1 MKKVIIVRYGE
12 IYLKGDNR
20 NYFESLLIQNIDY
33 VLKGCDYSLIKIRG
47 RIVITDFKDEDE
59 IISRLSYVFGIYSY
73 SLGYEVKS
81 DLNIIKETALKTIEN
96 SDTVETFKVSTN
108 RADKK
113 FSLNS
118 QEISAEVGGFILQNL
133 PKIKVD
139 IHNPDFIVYIDLRE
153 DGNTFVYST
162 IIQGIGGLPVGC
174 SGRGLLMLSGGIDS
188 PVAGYMMA
196 KRGLKL
202 GGVHFFS
209 FPYTSEL
216 AKDKVI
222 QLSQILSKYN
232 NGMDLYIVPFTK
244 IQEKINSL
252 NTTYTVILMRRYMMR
267 IANALADKFG
277 YKAIVTG
284 ESLAQVASQTLDS
297 MTVTNQVSNFPV
309 FRPVIGMD
317 KEEIIKISRKIQ
329 TYDVSILPYDDCC
342 TVFVP
347 KHPVTKPNLASI
359 EKLEKLLDLDS
370 LVKEAIDN
378 TESIKIE

>member
-1 MKKVIIVRYGE
+1 MKKVIIIRYGE

-20 NYFESLLIQNIDY
+20 NYFESLLAQNIHY
-33 VLKGCDYSLIKIRG
+33 ALKGYEYNLKRIRG
-47 RIVITDFKDEDE
+47 RFVITDFIEEDA
-59 IISRLSYVFGIYSY
+59 IVLRLSYVFGIYSY
-73 SLGYEVKS
+73 SLGIVIKS
-81 DLNIIKETALKTIEN
+81 DLDKIKEAVMKTIQN
-96 SDTVETFKVSTN
+96 GRTFKVSTN
-108 RADKK
+108 RADKT
-113 FSLNS
+113 FPINS
-118 QEISAEVGGFILQNL
+118 QEISVQVGGFVLSHKPEL
-133 PKIKVD
+133 KVD
-139 IHNPDFIVYIDLRE
+139 LHNPDFIIYLDMRE
-153 DGNTFVYST
+153 DGNTFIYST
-162 IIQGIGGLPVGC
+162 VSKGAGGLPVGC
-174 SGRGLLMLSGGIDS
+174 SGKGLLMLSGGIDS

-222 QLSQILSKYN
+222 QLSEVLSKYN

-267 IANALADKFG
+267 IVNALAEKYG

-284 ESLAQVASQTLDS
+284 ESLAQVASQTLES
-297 MTVTNQVSNFPV
+297 MTVTNHISKLPV

-317 KEEIIKISRKIQ
+317 KEEIIDISRKMQ
-329 TYDVSILPYDDCC
+329 TYDISILPYDDCC

-347 KHPVTKPNLASI
+347 KHPVTKPNLGSI
-359 EKLEKLLDLDS
+359 EKLEKLLELETLID
-370 LVKEAIDN
+370 EAIEN
-378 TESIKIE
+378 AELIRIE

>member
-81 DLNIIKETALKTIEN
+81 DLNIIKETALTTIEN

>member
-1 MKKVIIVRYGE
+1 MKKVIIIRYGE

-20 NYFESLLIQNIDY
+20 NYFESLLIQNINY
-33 VLKGCDYSLIKIRG
+33 VLKGFDYSLKRIRG
-47 RIVITDFKDEDE
+47 RFVISDFTEEDE

-73 SLGYEVKS
+73 SLGYAVKS
-81 DLNIIKETALKTIEN
+81 DLEIIQKTALNVVGNGK
-96 SDTVETFKVSTN
+96 TFKVSTN
-108 RADKK
+108 RADKL

-118 QEISAEVGGFILQNL
+118 QEISAQVGGFILENIPNL
-133 PKIKVD
+133 KVD
-139 IHNPDFIVYIDLRE
+139 LHNPEFIVYIDLRE
-153 DGNTFVYST
+153 DGNTFLYSN
-162 IIQGIGGLPVGC
+162 ISEGVGGLPVGC
-174 SGRGLLMLSGGIDS
+174 SGKGLLMLSGGIDS

-196 KRGLKL
+196 KRGLKI

-222 QLSQILSKYN
+222 QLSEVLSKYN

-267 IANALADKFG
+267 IANSLAEKFG
-277 YKAIVTG
+277 YKAILTG
-284 ESLAQVASQTLDS
+284 ESLAQVASQTLES
-297 MTVTNQVSNFPV
+297 MTVTNQASYLPV

-317 KEEIIKISRKIQ
+317 KEEIINISRKMQ
-329 TYDVSILPYDDCC
+329 TYDISILPYDDCC

-347 KHPVTKPNLASI
+347 KHPVTKPSLASI
-359 EKLEKLLDLDS
+359 EKLEKLLDLDI
-370 LVKEAIDN
+370 LVNEAIEN
-378 TESIKIE
+378 TELIRIE

>member
-1 MKKVIIVRYGE
+1 MKKVIIIRYGE

-20 NYFESLLIQNIDY
+20 NYFESLLAQNINY
-33 VLKGCDYSLIKIRG
+33 VLKDCKYNLKRIRG
-47 RIVITDFKDEDE
+47 RFIITDFNEEDV
-59 IISRLSYVFGIYSY
+59 IISRLSYIFGIYSY
-73 SLGYEVKS
+73 SLGNVVKS
-81 DLNIIKETALKTIEN
+81 DLEIIKETVLKTIQN
-96 SDTVETFKVSTN
+96 GRTFKVSTN
-108 RADKK
+108 RADKT
-113 FSLNS
+113 FPINS
-118 QEISAEVGGFILQNL
+118 QEISAEIGGFILERVPGL
-133 PKIKVD
+133 KVD
-139 IHNPDFIVYIDLRE
+139 LHNPDFMVYIDLRE
-153 DGNTFVYST
+153 DGNTFIYSSVSK
-162 IIQGIGGLPVGC
+162 GIGGLPVGC
-174 SGRGLLMLSGGIDS
+174 SGKGLLMLSGGIDS

-267 IANALADKFG
+267 IINSLAEKFG
-277 YKAIVTG
+277 YKAIITG
-284 ESLAQVASQTLDS
+284 ESLAQVASQTLES
-297 MTVTNQVSNFPV
+297 MTVTNQISRLPV

-317 KEEIIKISRKIQ
+317 KEEIIDRSRKME
-329 TYDVSILPYDDCC
+329 TYDISILPYDDCC

-347 KHPVTKPNLASI
+347 KHPVTKPSFASI
-359 EKLEKLLDLDS
+359 EKLEKLLELDI
-370 LVKEAIDN
+370 LVDEAIYN
-378 TESIKIE
+378 TELIRIK